1 MQHASTHYL
10 KFSKNSAFDHQYF
23 AEDSEFSSVGAFSLA
38 ECDDIHLVCS
48 HAVFDFFCINDGR
61 PALRGLPP
69 QCLVAHLLKAVA

>member
-38 ECDDIHLVCS
+38 ECDDIHPVFS
-48 HAVFDFFCINDGR
+48 VFDFFCINDGR

-69 QCLVAHLLKAVA
+69 QCLVARLLKAVA